1 MLDLPS
7 KTARMRIYYRSVVY
21 TMYVLVAVFITTSS
35 VGATPYKGVSFQ
47 EFQSLESC
55 QLAAQETAKMFAET
69 RGYQGK
75 DAYSLK
81 CVSK

>member
-1 MLDLPS
+1 
-7 KTARMRIYYRSVVY
+7 MRIQLLLAVY

-55 QLAAQETAKMFAET
+55 QHAAQETEKMFSET
-69 RGYQGK
+69 RGYQGR

-81 CVSK
+81 CVNK